1 MTSFSELGLKEAL
14 LPALDAL
21 HFEAP
26 TLVQEEVIPL
36 AIQGDDDLIVV
47 ARTGTGKTASF
58 GLPLLTL
65 IDPSRTPR
73 ALILAPT
80 RELANQI
87 ANDLR
92 SFASG
97 LSNMRVATVYGG
109 ASIDRQIEQIK
120 RGVSVVVA
128 TPGRLLDLVN
138 RRAIN
143 ISQVDVLVLDEAD
156 EMLKMGFK
164 DELDAILSQL
174 PKERRTWLFSAT
186 MARGVKEIAKDFM
199 RPFRELRVAA
209 QPKNQAGSGAESGVI
224 QHVVYEVPPRRKYT
238 ALIRLID
245 ASPDLYAIIFC
256 RTRRD
261 VQDLESRLRRDGI
274 RVGALHG
281 EMSQAMR
288 DGVMA
293 SFKAKTLQLLVAT
306 DIAARG
312 IDVEELTHVIHYDL
326 PDSFESYTHRSG
338 RTGRAGHSGES
349 ALLLEPRDRPRAQ
362 HMARTLKLFFPVKP
376 LPTPEEALKVQGGRW
391 LDRFLNSE
399 VSPRASHALRDVVDD
414 ALARLIG
421 EDRESL
427 IERLCAHTLRPL
439 LTAERS
445 YSFTGPKGPPS
456 PVQRAR
462 QNQSR
467 DTDQPPNPQSAK
479 LSQREPV
486 VTRSPSPSP
495 TDVKRERARPQIERA
510 RPQIDRPTQQ
520 SNTST
525 STAWITIEVNAG
537 RVRGLSEE
545 TLLSQLI
552 KGGLNPKRMRDLN
565 IAQDISVFS
574 IQELSLDAALK
585 SFKGFKLEGGRVSAR
600 QKFDETIAP

>member
-21 HFEAP
+21 HFEIP
-26 TLVQEEVIPL
+26 TLVQAEVIPL

-65 IDPSRTPR
+65 IAPSKTPK

-97 LSNMRVATVYGG
+97 LSNMRVVTVYGG

-128 TPGRLLDLVN
+128 TPGRLLDLAN

-143 ISQVDVLVLDEAD
+143 MSQVEVLVLDEAD

-199 RPFRELRVAA
+199 RSFRELRVAA

-338 RTGRAGHSGES
+338 RTGRAGRSGES

-376 LPTPEEALKVQGGRW
+376 LPTPEEALRVQGGRW

-399 VSPRASHALRDVVDD
+399 VSPRASHALREVVDD
-414 ALARLIG
+414 ALTRLTG

-427 IERLCAHTLRPL
+427 IERLCAHTLRSL

-445 YSFTGPKGPPS
+445 YSFTGSKGAPP
-456 PVQRAR
+456 PARRAL
-462 QNQSR
+462 QGQSR
-467 DTDQPPNPQSAK
+467 DSAQPVGAQSSQSAK
-479 LSQREPV
+479 IPKREPV
-486 VTRSPSPSP
+486 MSRSQGPSL
-495 TDVKRERARPQIERA
+495 TDSKRERVQPQK
-510 RPQIDRPTQQ
+510 DRFAQKQ
-520 SNTST
+520 STIST
-525 STAWITIEVNAG
+525 STAWIIIEVNAG

-565 IAQDISVFS
+565 INQDMSIFSV
-574 IQELSLDAALK
+574 QEQSLDIALK

-600 QKFDETIAP
+600 QKFDEL